1 MFHIFFLIFPWK
13 SNSILVFEAPAPH
26 FLVLCF
32 FFARN
37 ECIRGN
43 GSGNRRSDDRMKGR
57 KSRDIVTRF
66 CAWKGTTFH
75 RSIDGEYDSPIYSS
89 LDQMYI
95 SYATILS
102 LSLSLSPFLSSL
114 SFFVARTHAYK
125 HTCAWLHYIYIYMG
139 VEIIVKNDE
148 LEREKGRIK
157 RSGTLRKDLGID
169 KRNS

>member
-1 MFHIFFLIFPWK
+1 MEYPQNHVSIGCVPHFFFNFPLEIEFDTRLR
-13 SNSILVFEAPAPH
+13 SACPSFPCLVF
-26 FLVLCF
+26 F

-89 LDQMYI
+89 FDQMYI

-125 HTCAWLHYIYIYMG
+125 HTCAWLHYIYIW
-139 VEIIVKNDE
+139 EWK
-148 LEREKGRIK
+148 
-157 RSGTLRKDLGID
+157 
-169 KRNS
+169 